1 VIYVTKEIEVN
12 RGLSS
17 GEPPLTRSQVWKGLV
32 MKAEN
37 ALPFVPGMAVCTVV
51 ERFED
56 GLVRDIVFRGEGA
69 REKITFRP
77 EEKVTFVRLSGNADG
92 FIVKEILGTGDDLKL
107 KFSFALQLV
116 DDASDSLAERDLRD
130 AMERDYLKAV
140 EATVLAIRQMGAQ
153 GGAEPWSTGSA
164 PCIGRSTPWRWTAS
178 SPT

>member
-1 VIYVTKEIEVN
+1 MQETETVIYVAKEIEVN

-17 GEPPLTRSQVWKGLV
+17 GEPRLTRSQVWKGLV

-77 EEKVTFVRLSGNADG
+77 EEKVTVVRLSGNAHG
-92 FIVKEILGTGDDLKL
+92 FSGNQDVDHADDL
-107 KFSFALQLV
+107 
-116 DDASDSLAERDLRD
+116 
-130 AMERDYLKAV
+130 
-140 EATVLAIRQMGAQ
+140 
-153 GGAEPWSTGSA
+153 
-164 PCIGRSTPWRWTAS
+164 
-178 SPT
+178 